1 MFLNIELSYDTEG
14 KFIANENCMCACTT
28 GKKLR
33 IFKIFSMFL
42 KEITY
47 VPKAAFI

>member
-1 MFLNIELSYDTEG
+1 MFLNIELIYDTEG
-14 KFIANENCMCACTT
+14 NFIANDNFICACTT

-33 IFKIFSMFL
+33 IFKMFL
-42 KEITY
+42 KEVTY